1 VRKTQLLIF
10 SNGILLKTKISNVTR
25 KIVKEEDDEALN
37 YNINTL
43 EILHNFIKLLPT
55 HELLKTLQKSL

>member
-37 YNINTL
+37 YNNKIL
-43 EILHNFIKLLPT
+43 ETLHNFVKFLPT
-55 HELLKTLQKSL
+55 HELFKTLQNSL